1 MIQDLTT
8 EDFPGLLPAAS
19 LKPQG
24 QNAIAEHTAA
34 ASEAELL

>member
-1 MIQDLTT
+1 MMQDLAP
-8 EDFPGLLPAAS
+8 EDVPGLLPAAS

-34 ASEAELL
+34 ASEPEL